1 MSIKLRTVKGSTLT
15 FGEVDE
21 NFSSL
26 FYSASLEGRELS
38 LYYTSSQLSPTTN
51 PVTFTVPGFPYTGS
65 AQITGSLGITGSLQ
79 VTGSATFLAGLTGSL
94 LGNASTATTASHVNL
109 IPGEYIKINKVN
121 DMFIISGST
130 FPYTGSAIIT
140 GSLEV
145 SDGITGS
152 LQGNA
157 TTATKLQTARNIN
170 GVPFDGSANITIT
183 DSSKLPLAGGTM
195 TGNISFVAGQPW
207 PTFNQD
213 TTGNAA
219 TATRLQTARNIN
231 GVSFDGSANITI
243 TDSTKLPI
251 AGGTMTGPISFA
263 GNQTWPTF
271 NQNTTGNAATAAI
284 LQVPRNINGVAFDGS
299 ADITIPI
306 ADSTKLPLAGGTM
319 TGAITFAAGQTWPTF
334 NQNTT
339 GTAGG
344 VAWTNVSGRPTAVSS
359 FTNDSGYLTSL
370 TGAVLTTGDQTIAG
384 VKTFTSSQVV
394 ISSSTTPGLFFSSA
408 RTSGVSG
415 NITDDGNMTFTKNEI
430 GGGFK
435 WRIANGSYILTIDS
449 GGSATFTGS
458 VTATGFFNSS
468 DSRLKS
474 IIKRD
479 GDVAYYRWLDG
490 RDNKEHIGYI
500 AQEQKD
506 KYPDQIGTGADNYL
520 TVNYVEILVAK
531 VRELEKEIELLKSKV

>member
-38 LYYTSSQLSPTTN
+38 LYYTSSQLSPTNN

-109 IPGEYIKINKVN
+109 VPGEYIRINKVN

-130 FPYTGSAIIT
+130 FPYTGSATIQGT
-140 GSLEV
+140 LEV
-145 SDGITGS
+145 SDSITGS

-157 TTATKLQTARNIN
+157 TTATKLQTPRNIN
-170 GVPFDGSANITIT
+170 GVAFDGSTSITIA
-183 DSSKLPLAGGTM
+183 DSTKLPLAGGTM

-213 TTGNAA
+213 TTGNAG
-219 TATRLQTARNIN
+219 TATRLATARNIN
-231 GVSFDGSANITI
+231 GVAFDGSASITI
-243 TDSTKLPI
+243 ADSTKLPL

-334 NQNTT
+334 NQDTT

-370 TGAVLTTGDQTIAG
+370 TGAVLTTTDQSIG
-384 VKTFTSSQVV
+384 GSKTFTGG
-394 ISSSTTPGLFFSSA
+394 TTTFDSAGANTLEFKVGGTLRGSIFSSNIYTIF
-408 RTSGVSG
+408 TS
-415 NITDDGNMTFTKNEI
+415 K
-430 GGGFK
+430 
-435 WRIANGSYILTIDS
+435 AS
-449 GGSATFTGS
+449 GGYLFKNSSDTTIIGIADNGTTSFLGTI
-458 VTATGFFNSS
+458 TAAGFFNSS

-500 AQEQKD
+500 AQEQKG

-520 TVNYVEILVAK
+520 TVNYIEILVAK

>member
-26 FYSASLEGRELS
+26 FYSASLEGRDLS
-38 LYYTSSQLSPTTN
+38 LYYTASQLSPTTN
-51 PVTFTVPGFPYTGS
+51 PVTFTIPGFPYTGS

-157 TTATKLQTARNIN
+157 TTATTLQTARNIN

-195 TGNISFVAGQPW
+195 IGNISFVAGQPW

-219 TATRLQTARNIN
+219 TATVLQTARNIN

-243 TDSTKLPI
+243 TDSTKLPTV
-251 AGGTMTGPISFA
+251 GGTMTGPISFA

-284 LQVPRNINGVAFDGS
+284 LQVPRNIGGVSFNGSADINLPGVNTAGNQDTSGNAATSSKLATARTIGGVSFDGTANINLPGVNTAGNQDTSGNAATATKLATARTINGVAFDGT
-299 ADITIPI
+299 ADITLPNSNRLPI
-306 ADSTKLPLAGGTM
+306 AVGTVNIGNIPSGGDSFPVPFGFTLLPGVGYVVMITVVSLTPNNAGPDLSAAVAVKDKNQSGFSIVVGE
-319 TGAITFAAGQTWPTF
+319 TGAIT
-334 NQNTT
+334 QNI
-339 GTAGG
+339 
-344 VAWTNVSGRPTAVSS
+344 AV
-359 FTNDSGYLTSL
+359 DY
-370 TGAVLTTGDQTIAG
+370 
-384 VKTFTSSQVV
+384 VV
-394 ISSSTTPGLFFSSA
+394 FL
-408 RTSGVSG
+408 
-415 NITDDGNMTFTKNEI
+415 
-430 GGGFK
+430 
-435 WRIANGSYILTIDS
+435 
-449 GGSATFTGS
+449 
-458 VTATGFFNSS
+458 
-468 DSRLKS
+468 
-474 IIKRD
+474 RD
-479 GDVAYYRWLDG
+479 
-490 RDNKEHIGYI
+490 
-500 AQEQKD
+500 
-506 KYPDQIGTGADNYL
+506 
-520 TVNYVEILVAK
+520 
-531 VRELEKEIELLKSKV
+531 